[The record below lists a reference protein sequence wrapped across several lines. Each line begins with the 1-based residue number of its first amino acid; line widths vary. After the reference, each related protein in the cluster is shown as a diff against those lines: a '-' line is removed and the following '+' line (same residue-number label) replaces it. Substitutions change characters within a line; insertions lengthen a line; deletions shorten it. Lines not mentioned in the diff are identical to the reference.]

1 MKTVLDPGT
10 RQELEARAGALTPGH
25 AARWGRMDATR
36 MLAHCS
42 QGLRMATGDLVL
54 RHSPARLIGWMFKA
68 LATNDRPFQRNA
80 PTAPELKVPEPAAF
94 EAERDRFLATL
105 ATVADG
111 LAVRVH
117 PFFGRLDR
125 EQWGKLV
132 YKHVDHHFQ
141 QFGV

>member
-1 MKTVLDPGT
+1 MKTVLDAGA
-10 RQELEARAGALTPGH
+10 RQELESRARALTPGH
-25 AARWGRMDATR
+25 PALWGRMDGAR
-36 MLAHCS
+36 MLAHCAE
-42 QGLRMATGDLVL
+42 GLRMATGDLAV
-54 RHSPARLIGWMFKA
+54 RPSPARLVGWMFKA

-80 PTAPELKVPEPAAF
+80 PTAPELRVPDPAAF
-94 EAERDRFLATL
+94 EAERARFLAGL

-111 LAVRVH
+111 LAGRVH

-132 YKHVDHHFQ
+132 YKHVDHHFR